1 VIALLA
7 AAAAAP
13 IQLYDLELD
22 DGGFV
27 ATGDAGQWEW
37 GVVVDDPGSGFDG
50 ARAWTTGRVSR
61 YLNASTDYLEIP
73 IPSLVGLSRPMLSI
87 QHWYEV
93 EPGDAAW
100 VEADTGNG
108 WSPIEPLY
116 GYPVADGY
124 VGASGGWRSAVFDLS
139 GLGDEPGLRLVF
151 ATDLS
156 GVAAGWTV
164 DQVALHDGD
173 VAAPRLADLTALT
186 DTDDLVGPYVVDAY
200 AVDDTAVAG
209 VEVVWRADGVEGR
222 AAMIDVGDD
231 IWRGSIP
238 AQPPDTEVAYWVEAT
253 DGLNASREP
262 VDGDLAFRVRLPA
275 PTGLTG
281 PAGRVVDTHATLSWT
296 APVSRNPVE
305 GYEVLRG
312 DAVVASAAATT
323 AEVAL
328 SGRDTFTVRAVYEAG
343 PGDASDP
350 FTVDAAVPAVFALAP
365 AEGWPGDTLR
375 VALSGEYLLL
385 VAGEVAAEL
394 GAGVTVTAIDVRD
407 VDAAWL
413 DLTVADTAAQGPRTL
428 GLTSGGVTV
437 ELPDAFTVLDPSERP
452 RITTVVPDRLRQGD
466 EGELSIGVV
475 GGLAATPAVD
485 LGEGVVVRS
494 VRVEGEGVVVGYT
507 VTGAAPLGVRPVT
520 VDDGVRLLEG
530 GTLEIRD
537 GFAPSSRGCATPV
550 APAAALVLVA
560 LAAALG
566 RRRA

>member
-1 VIALLA
+1 MIALLA

-50 ARAWTTGRVSR
+50 ARAWTTGRVTR

-73 IPSLVGLSRPMLSI
+73 VPSLAGLSRPMLSI
-87 QHWYEV
+87 QHWYEI

-100 VEADTGNG
+100 LEVDTGNG
-108 WSPIEPLY
+108 WAALDPLY
-116 GYPVADGY
+116 GYPLSEGY
-124 VGASGGWRSAVFDLS
+124 VGASGGWRTAVFDLS
-139 GLGDEPGLRLVF
+139 DLGDDPRVRLVF
-151 ATDLS
+151 STNLS

-164 DQVALHDGD
+164 DQVAFHDGD
-173 VAAPRLADLTALT
+173 VAAPKLANLTTLT
-186 DTDDLVGPYVVDAY
+186 DTDDLVGPYAVEVY
-200 AVDDTAVAG
+200 GVDDTAIAD
-209 VEVVWRADGVEGR
+209 VELVWRADGVEGR
-222 AAMIDVGDD
+222 AAMTAAGDD
-231 IWRGSIP
+231 FWRASIP
-238 AQPPDTEVAYWVEAT
+238 AQPPDTEVVYWVEAT

-262 VDGDLAFRVRLPA
+262 VDGDLSFRVRLPA
-275 PTGLTG
+275 PTDLLGPTG
-281 PAGRVVDTHATLSWT
+281 RIVDTHATLSWT
-296 APVSRNPVE
+296 APVSRNAVE

-312 DAVVASAAATT
+312 DVVVATATT
-323 AEVAL
+323 TTADVAL

-343 PGDASDP
+343 PGDVSEP
-350 FTVDAAVPAVFALAP
+350 FTVDSAVPVVSAFAP

-385 VAGEVAAEL
+385 VAGEVTADL
-394 GAGVTVTAIDVRD
+394 GAGVAVTAIDVRD

-413 DLTVADTAAQGPRTL
+413 DLAVAEDAAEGPRTL
-428 GLTSGGVTV
+428 TLTSGGVTV
-437 ELPDAFTVLDPSERP
+437 ELADAFTVLDASDRP
-452 RITTVVPDRLRQGD
+452 RITTVEPDELRQGD
-466 EGELSIGVV
+466 EGELFVGVV
-475 GGLAATPAVD
+475 GGLAETPAVD

-494 VRVEGEGVVVGYT
+494 VRVEGDGVVVGYT

-537 GFAPSSRGCATPV
+537 GFAPASRGCSTPLV
-550 APAAALVLVA
+550 PTGALVAAA

-566 RRRA
+566 RRRT